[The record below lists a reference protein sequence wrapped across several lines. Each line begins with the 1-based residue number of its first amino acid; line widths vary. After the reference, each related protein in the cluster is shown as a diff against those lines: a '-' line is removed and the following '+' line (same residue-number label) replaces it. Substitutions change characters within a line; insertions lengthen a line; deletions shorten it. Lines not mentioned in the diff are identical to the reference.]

1 MTVNY
6 TAAVAAGGKAPVTVS
21 CSPASGQPFPLGAT
35 AVSCLAKD
43 AQPQA
48 AACAFTVTVSKVAQL
63 SVTKFLAFGDSITAG
78 VLAGSCPIGGGV
90 SCSVATPTSAPRST
104 ASLIPFGSDLRTLY
118 PFVGEESS
126 SAYPRQLQA
135 ALTANYNGQTF
146 TMTNLGS
153 PGEFIAEGKARL
165 SSALIAA
172 APQVLLLQEGAND
185 LNQGK
190 PPIATLVS
198 DLRAMVREAK
208 GRGIEVFLGT
218 TLPQRQN
225 ACRGYDFCDGVA
237 DSGPL
242 SAQIRTMAVAEGAI
256 LVDLYAKFDGQ
267 TSTLLGLDGL
277 HPNDAGYKV
286 MADAFLAAIKQR
298 FEQ

>member
-1 MTVNY
+1 MKPAALLAVALSLPFIASCDSTTTPTPPPVALTISCPQPVVATSLTGNPVTVNY

-172 APQVLLLQEGAND
+172 APGAAQREVAFGRQQLQEHQQRLEAARPGAA
-185 LNQGK
+185 QR
-190 PPIATLVS
+190 
-198 DLRAMVREAK
+198 LRE
-208 GRGIEVFLGT
+208 
-218 TLPQRQN
+218 
-225 ACRGYDFCDGVA
+225 
-237 DSGPL
+237 
-242 SAQIRTMAVAEGAI
+242 
-256 LVDLYAKFDGQ
+256 
-267 TSTLLGLDGL
+267 
-277 HPNDAGYKV
+277 
-286 MADAFLAAIKQR
+286 LAAEVR
-298 FEQ
+298 ARTP